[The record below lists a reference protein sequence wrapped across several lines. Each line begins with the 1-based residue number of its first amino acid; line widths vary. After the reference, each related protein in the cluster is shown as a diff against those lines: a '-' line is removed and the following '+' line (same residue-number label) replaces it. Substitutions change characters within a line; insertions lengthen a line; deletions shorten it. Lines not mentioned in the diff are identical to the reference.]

1 MADAYMDDLT
11 DSASDSDDDFF
22 TLMRHAC
29 AVVASEWP
37 EHVPEYA
44 LPEMFRQEAQRVGRR
59 SYPVNRRPKRRDK
72 EPGPDANAEQHRS
85 DGTTSLWSRRWLN
98 EPLSDLQLEK
108 FRRFFG
114 IPKPVFDEIVE
125 RAGTVIPTSS
135 RGYVLALKVL
145 SFLRY
150 IVGGISF
157 FEVAESGCEM
167 SETTVR
173 HFFLMFKDVF
183 LSQWKAELLEKPFTP
198 EEVQKRS
205 DLMAL
210 QGFPGAIGYGDGGCH
225 CSQ

>member
-135 RGYVLALKVL
+135 RAGACPGRWAGACPGRCMPGTTGRCMH
-145 SFLRY
+145 LR
-150 IVGGISF
+150 
-157 FEVAESGCEM
+157 A
-167 SETTVR
+167 
-173 HFFLMFKDVF
+173 
-183 LSQWKAELLEKPFTP
+183 
-198 EEVQKRS
+198 
-205 DLMAL
+205 
-210 QGFPGAIGYGDGGCH
+210 GACGER
-225 CSQ
+225 